1 MIQIHF
7 GKSWSPTDLGFTGRI
22 ETAINFDRMT
32 QAISSNEMNAEAD
45 KLADMR
51 RKQSRN
57 NNKTLKQQKFVEK
70 IITCERRVRKLDKE
84 YQAVCA

>member
-51 RKQSRN
+51 SQKQ
-57 NNKTLKQQKFVEK
+57 KKFVEK
-70 IITCERRVRKLDKE
+70 IVTCEHRTKKFNKE